1 MDIMRANV
9 PLILLPRRTV
19 FLPQSFFTLSSSLY
33 CDSTVS
39 KIVSKTSG
47 EEQETTK
54 RNQTPDIVVAWKVS
68 DSAAGDQNVT
78 VDSLRPVALAAK
90 VIEIRRNEKGEW
102 MLVLKGLYRAKISDI
117 SGNMSDQEGKKLLAR
132 VQPLTSLDVQVSS
145 HESNR
150 TKKIT
155 GKTSEELKM
164 EIVHGIE
171 TLLRAMPKS
180 FRTAGHSRLTDQ
192 TLSILKTSPPEVA
205 CDVVGSALT
214 KDYKERRYLLETVSI
229 KERLSF
235 VLDLLN
241 SKVEAVKVASGGA
254 IANEVE
260 DRSVGKTEELAR
272 LVNRIQ
278 SMGGSQ
284 EVMDVARKEI
294 KRIEKMAEY
303 HPVFHVSML
312 YLENLGDIPWN
323 VTTEKSANGVR
334 LKEVSK
340 CLDEEHYGMMDIKK
354 RIVEFV
360 AVKELRKEGKL
371 SQAPVLCLI
380 GPPGVGKSS
389 IARSIAKALDKP
401 FERISLGGVRDEA
414 EIRGHRRTY
423 IGAMPGRVI
432 SAMKRAK
439 VSDPVL
445 LLDEV
450 DKTGTDARGDPASA
464 LLELLD
470 PEQNK
475 SFVDH
480 YVAVPFDFSKVTFI
494 ATANNPE
501 QIPRPLLDRMEL
513 IYLIGYTLQE
523 KILIA
528 RRHLIPSALKK
539 NALKLGTLN
548 LSDESLQYLIESY
561 TREAGVRGL
570 FKAIDALCRHLAVS
584 MVEYTE
590 DRDLS
595 QGILVHSNDTVSE
608 KQDSNGH
615 LMPSISTDFL
625 HHDNTH
631 EHDEASSSL
640 HPFQMN
646 FDRIMIE
653 KVLGPPRFDR
663 HDSKHRVSSP
673 GAAAGLV
680 WTSAGGQVQYI
691 ECLIVSSSQ
700 GNDKKYHKPAESSS
714 SSGTMKLTGRMGDVL
729 NESAHIALSWIRG
742 NCDKIPHLNRYNAH
756 HANVHI
762 HLPSGAQQ
770 KDGPSAGI
778 TLVVALIS
786 LFTDT
791 CARGDTALTGEI
803 SLRGHVLPIGG
814 VREKVIAAHTAG
826 LSRVILPSSNY
837 KEAKKCIQDEKIAN
851 LSIIPVTTI
860 EEVLSAAFDPPILLI
875 TYSTDFAKL

>member
-1 MDIMRANV
+1 VEGN
-9 PLILLPRRTV
+9 
-19 FLPQSFFTLSSSLY
+19 
-33 CDSTVS
+33 
-39 KIVSKTSG
+39 
-47 EEQETTK
+47 
-54 RNQTPDIVVAWKVS
+54 S
-68 DSAAGDQNVT
+68 DSSEDQNVT
-78 VDSLRPVALAAK
+78 VESLRPVALAAK

-102 MLVLKGLYRAKISDI
+102 MLVLKGLYRARILDI
-117 SGNMSDQEGKKLLAR
+117 SGNKYDQEGKKLLTK
-132 VQPLTSLDVQVSS
+132 VKPLESSDVPLQSY
-145 HESNR
+145 ENNR
-150 TKKIT
+150 IKKTKD
-155 GKTSEELKM
+155 KTSEELKM
-164 EIVHGIE
+164 KIVHGIE
-171 TLLRAMPKS
+171 TLLRAMPQS
-180 FRTAGHSRLTDQ
+180 FKPAGYSRLTDQ
-192 TLSILKTSPPEVA
+192 TLSILKMSDPEVA

-229 KERLSF
+229 KERLMF
-235 VLDLLN
+235 VLDLLK

-254 IANEVE
+254 IVNEVE
-260 DRSVGKTEELAR
+260 EGSGGKTEELAR
-272 LVNRIQ
+272 IVNRIR
-278 SMGGSQ
+278 SMGGSK
-284 EVMDVARKEI
+284 EVMDVAKKEI
-294 KRIEKMAEY
+294 KRIEKMAEH
-303 HPVFHVSML
+303 HPSHHTSML

-323 VTTEKSANGVR
+323 VTTEKNASAVR
-334 LKEVSK
+334 LKDVSK
-340 CLDEEHYGMMDIKK
+340 CLNEDHYGMLDVKN
-354 RIVEFV
+354 RIIEFV
-360 AVKELRKEGKL
+360 AVKELQKQGKS

-432 SAMKRAK
+432 SAMKKAM

-470 PEQNK
+470 PEQNM

-480 YVAVPFDFSKVTFI
+480 YISVPFDFSKVTFI

-513 IYLIGYTLQE
+513 IYVTGYTLHE
-523 KILIA
+523 KLLIA
-528 RRHLIPSALKK
+528 RRHLIPQSLTK
-539 NALKLGTLN
+539 NALNIGTLN
-548 LSDESLQYLIESY
+548 ISDENLQYLIESY

-570 FKAIDALCRHLAVS
+570 FKAIDALCRHVAVS

-590 DRDLS
+590 EQDFSRDIHAH
-595 QGILVHSNDTVSE
+595 GNEAVSG

-615 LMPSISTDFL
+615 LIPSIPTNLFHQDTQEDIEDSSTL
-625 HHDNTH
+625 QH
-631 EHDEASSSL
+631 
-640 HPFQMN
+640 FQIS
-646 FDRIMIE
+646 FDRNMIE

-680 WTSAGGQVQYI
+680 WTSVGGQVQYI
-691 ECLIVSSSQ
+691 ECLIVSSSLENEEQ
-700 GNDKKYHKPAESSS
+700 YRNPTQYTS
-714 SSGTMKLTGRMGDVL
+714 SSGTLKLTGRMGDVL

-742 NCDKIPHLNRYNAH
+742 NCDKIPHLNKQNAH
-756 HANVHI
+756 RANVHI

-778 TLVVALIS
+778 TLVVALVS

-837 KEAKKCIQDEKIAN
+837 KEAKKCIQDEKISN
-851 LSIIPVTTI
+851 LSLIPVTTI
-860 EEVLSAAFDPPILLI
+860 EEVLSAAFDPPIILVPD
-875 TYSTDFAKL
+875 STDFAKL

>member
-1 MDIMRANV
+1 MDSRTNV

-33 CDSTVS
+33 CDTTVAN
-39 KIVSKTSG
+39 IVSKSSRQ
-47 EEQETTK
+47 EQEKTK
-54 RNQTPDIVVAWKVS
+54 GHQTPDIVVAWKVDGNS
-68 DSAAGDQNVT
+68 DSSEDQNVT
-78 VDSLRPVALAAK
+78 VESLRPVALAAK

-102 MLVLKGLYRAKISDI
+102 MLVLKGLYRAKILDI
-117 SGNMSDQEGKKLLAR
+117 SGNTYDQDGKKLLAK
-132 VQPLTSLDVQVSS
+132 VKPLTSSDVPVQSY
-145 HESNR
+145 ESNMTR
-150 TKKIT
+150 RIKD
-155 GKTSEELKM
+155 KTSEELKM
-164 EIVHGIE
+164 KIVHGIE
-171 TLLRAMPKS
+171 TLLRAMPQS
-180 FRTAGHSRLTDQ
+180 FKTAGYSRLTDQ
-192 TLSILKTSPPEVA
+192 TLSILKMSAPEVA

-229 KERLSF
+229 KDRLTF

-241 SKVEAVKVASGGA
+241 SKVETLKVASGGA
-254 IANEVE
+254 IVNEVE
-260 DRSVGKTEELAR
+260 DRSGGKTEELAR
-272 LVNRIQ
+272 IINRIR

-294 KRIEKMAEY
+294 KRIEKMAEH
-303 HPVFHVSML
+303 HPSHHMSMS

-323 VTTEKSANGVR
+323 VTAEKNARAVR
-334 LKEVSK
+334 LKEVAK
-340 CLDEEHYGMMDIKK
+340 CLDEDHYGMLDVKK
-354 RIVEFV
+354 RIIEFV
-360 AVKELRKEGKL
+360 AVKELQKQGKS

-439 VSDPVL
+439 VSDAVL

-470 PEQNK
+470 PEQNT

-480 YVAVPFDFSKVTFI
+480 YISVPFDFSKVTFI

-501 QIPRPLLDRMEL
+501 KIPRPLLDRMEL
-513 IYLIGYTLQE
+513 IYVTGYTLQE
-523 KILIA
+523 KIMIA
-528 RRHLIPSALKK
+528 RRHLIPQALTK
-539 NALKLGTLN
+539 NALNVGTLN
-548 LSDESLQYLIESY
+548 VSDENLQYLIESY

-570 FKAIDALCRHLAVS
+570 FKAIDALCRHVAVS
-584 MVEYTE
+584 MVKYTE
-590 DRDLS
+590 GHDISRD
-595 QGILVHSNDTVSE
+595 IRVHGDEAVSGN
-608 KQDSNGH
+608 QDSEEH
-615 LMPSISTDFL
+615 LMPSSSANHFHQDTQEYDEDSSTL
-625 HHDNTH
+625 H
-631 EHDEASSSL
+631 
-640 HPFQMN
+640 FQMS
-646 FDRIMIE
+646 FDRNTIE

-680 WTSAGGQVQYI
+680 WTSVGGQVQYI
-691 ECLIVSSSQ
+691 ECLIISSSQ
-700 GNDKKYHKPAESSS
+700 ENEENSRKSTEYPSP
-714 SSGTMKLTGRMGDVL
+714 SGTLKLTGRMGDVL

-742 NCDKIPHLNRYNAH
+742 NCDRIPHLNKQNAH
-756 HANVHI
+756 RANVHI

-778 TLVVALIS
+778 TLVVALVS

-814 VREKVIAAHTAG
+814 IREKVIAAHTAG

-837 KEAKKCIQDEKIAN
+837 KEAKKCIQDEKISN
-851 LSIIPVTTI
+851 LSLIPVTTI
-860 EEVLSAAFDPPILLI
+860 EEVLSAAFDPPIILVPD
-875 TYSTDFAKL
+875 STEFAKL